1 MIDRLA
7 QMDRTMDSLSF
18 DPMVRYYDETR
29 CINGGCL
36 ELAIKYLVKK
46 YPPEDFKNVLEPGIG
61 TGRIAIPLAQHGYD
75 VHGVDISEQ
84 MLAVLD
90 QRLKESGPRLRV
102 SFQRADVTDL
112 PFPDG
117 RFDMVVV
124 VHLFYFVREWKKAVD
139 ELLRVLRR
147 DGPLILMHTGT
158 GMEIPF
164 VNDRYRAYCAEHGF
178 RIDTPG
184 VGSTQE
190 VVSYLTELGYPT
202 EFVRDRWR
210 WTNHIRLDKAISY
223 IRSRAYSF
231 TTMVPDSLHSEAVC
245 RVESEARKEFR
256 ALHTE
261 VLVPNQVYL
270 VSIRKRA
277 ATNMSS

>member
-1 MIDRLA
+1 MN
-7 QMDRTMDSLSF
+7 SLSF

-29 CINGGCL
+29 CIDGGCL
-36 ELAIKYLVKK
+36 ESVIKYLVKK
-46 YPPEDFKNVLEPGIG
+46 YPPEDFKNVLEPGVG

-90 QRLKESGPRLRV
+90 QRLKESGSGLRV

-124 VHLFYFVREWKKAVD
+124 VHLFYFISEWKKAVG
-139 ELLRVLRR
+139 ELLRVLRG
-147 DGPLILMHTGT
+147 DGALILMHTGT

-164 VNDRYRAYCAEHGF
+164 VNDRYRAFCAEHGF
-178 RIDTPG
+178 RIDALG

-190 VVSYLTELGYPT
+190 VVSYLTELGYTT
-202 EFVRDRWR
+202 ELVRDRWR
-210 WTNHIRLDKAISY
+210 WTSHIRLDKAISY
-223 IRSRAYSF
+223 VRSRAYSF

-245 RVESEARKEFR
+245 RVESEARKEFG

-270 VSIRKRA
+270 VNVRKRA